1 MRKENQGSSAQEELI
16 DGRVSLEPFWF
27 PGLYSIG
34 LMVFSSPSEPCLWP
48 GRGRK
53 VFSSGIFNVFFFFF
67 FLSMELRWEPLETE
81 GPILLEGQLHTMQ
94 WASQA
99 HRPDKQFKS
108 SAVEGNRV
116 VWGLGGG

>member
-1 MRKENQGSSAQEELI
+1 MAESAWSLSGSQACTLLASWFSHLLLNPASGLDVGEKSSLL
-16 DGRVSLEPFWF
+16 GVS
-27 PGLYSIG
+27 
-34 LMVFSSPSEPCLWP
+34 M
-48 GRGRK
+48 
-53 VFSSGIFNVFFFFF
+53 FFF

-81 GPILLEGQLHTMQ
+81 GPILLEGQLYTMQ

-99 HRPDKQFKS
+99 HRSDKQFKS